1 MLRTLAL
8 SGTALVF
15 LVGQASAF
23 TNKIETF
30 PDYINLECSSY
41 SSTERDFDRDPA
53 YKVNVTIAMNNN
65 TISDY
70 NVTYTLRSGKV
81 VDRSNQ
87 YQLNEM
93 HRTRDRFEWFWS
105 GNRGSLTMVGA
116 TWKNNTGWW
125 YGEQIFN
132 QSLRGRREYAGSF
145 MCHPVDAEW
154 SP

>member
-93 HRTRDRFEWFWS
+93 HRTRDRFEWF
-105 GNRGSLTMVGA
+105 
-116 TWKNNTGWW
+116 
-125 YGEQIFN
+125 
-132 QSLRGRREYAGSF
+132 
-145 MCHPVDAEW
+145 
-154 SP
+154 